1 MSHVFETPALFNSVR
16 FYVKYGQISIN
27 NNLMCCQP
35 LNNPVPFSTNTDIFL
50 GAHLW
55 SLSLW
60 FISCKCAVFIKFRL
74 FFNQNN
80 SLQTRDSQTNLSVPT
95 RLIHPQFLI
104 SLKKKENIKIFLTK
118 ARCSIMS
125 PLILKF
131 TKEMFIYMSI
141 LCAKTKLPL
150 PLSSWTP
157 PRGSL
162 CTRRC
167 TPHTLGIP
175 GLDNFSYL
183 TKCLILI
190 YMKINQCWSI
200 ITTWCDWPLK
210 LNSLNFFYLNV
221 TDLHHWSFPCG
232 QVVVR
237 VHCSCVSTPA
247 FFLLFFCFLREKCR
261 LTQMTPQLVPFPLK
275 FFQTASFQRPV

>member
-1 MSHVFETPALFNSVR
+1 
-16 FYVKYGQISIN
+16 
-27 NNLMCCQP
+27 
-35 LNNPVPFSTNTDIFL
+35 
-50 GAHLW
+50 
-55 SLSLW
+55 
-60 FISCKCAVFIKFRL
+60 
-74 FFNQNN
+74 
-80 SLQTRDSQTNLSVPT
+80 
-95 RLIHPQFLI
+95 
-104 SLKKKENIKIFLTK
+104 
-118 ARCSIMS
+118 MS

-150 PLSSWTP
+150 PLSSCTP

-190 YMKINQCWSI
+190 YMKIIQCWSI

-210 LNSLNFFYLNV
+210 LNSNGSPPLKLALWPSSNESSLLLCVNSSVFCFFFKGEMQID
-221 TDLHHWSFPCG
+221 TDDSSTRAFSAQILSNGF
-232 QVVVR
+232 
-237 VHCSCVSTPA
+237 VSTT
-247 FFLLFFCFLREKCR
+247 R
-261 LTQMTPQLVPFPLK
+261 LV
-275 FFQTASFQRPV
+275 SFVMITDRVTGW